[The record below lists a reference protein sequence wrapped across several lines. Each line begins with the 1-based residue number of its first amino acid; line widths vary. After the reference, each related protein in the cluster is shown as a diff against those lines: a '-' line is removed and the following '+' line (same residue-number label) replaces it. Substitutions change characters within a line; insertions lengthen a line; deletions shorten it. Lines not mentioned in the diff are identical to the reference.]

1 MRGGGAQTPGAGAG
15 DSDLWVRA
23 DTLRPEVGKGPG
35 EQFQAEIVACVMTGV
50 TSSLWGGGCAGEKG
64 AFSGQDSFIRPDLW
78 GRAGAGGGGDDR
90 SAERRGE
97 RGAGWGAAPGA
108 RRLGSTSPLQTAS
121 QLLANQL
128 LDSIHCRVG
137 TKKWLFIRILV
148 WYCSAPHK
156 RHFIMWR
163 DPPFSREKQ

>member
-1 MRGGGAQTPGAGAG
+1 MTWDCWCGRTPSAQRSGRTWGTVPGGNPGGN
-15 DSDLWVRA
+15 LVY
-23 DTLRPEVGKGPG
+23 
-35 EQFQAEIVACVMTGV
+35 
-50 TSSLWGGGCAGEKG
+50 WGGGGGCRREGG
-64 AFSGQDSFIRPDLW
+64 FFRPGQLYRARSLGP

-90 SAERRGE
+90 SAERRGA

-156 RHFIMWR
+156 RRFIMWR
-163 DPPFSREKQ
+163 DPPFSRGKQ